1 MKESNM
7 NRKRILY
14 LLIFILLILLVTLY
28 LGTDTII
35 DFFTLTEQEALEIQ
49 FQLKNYRRLL
59 WWYA

>member
-1 MKESNM
+1 M